1 MAKGKYL
8 QDRTPVIT
16 LTLLHPLQSIP
27 VQSWSFDS
35 ESIIRIG
42 RATDN
47 DVVLYSAVVSRYHV
61 ELRLTNSGWEV
72 VSLGANGT
80 YVDGKLI
87 TQMPAIDGTVMRL
100 ASSGPQVQIK
110 LGSGRSEAKARPD
123 RSVSSSSVAPPS
135 LDEPDTYTEE
145 ETG

>member
-1 MAKGKYL
+1 
-8 QDRTPVIT
+8 VIT

-87 TQMPAIDGTVMRL
+87 TQMPASDGTVMRL

-110 LGSGRSEAKARPD
+110 IGSMRSEARVKPKLT
-123 RSVSSSSVAPPS
+123 SSSSGTTPTVEELES
-135 LDEPDTYTEE
+135 ETYTEE
-145 ETG
+145 ET